1 MQTPL
6 TVTFRN
12 LEPSETIEGH
22 VRRRFADLGRL
33 HPRIV
38 DGDVTIEAP
47 QKRKVTGRAFKVH
60 VRIGIPGPDINVTRE
75 SGQGNAAEDV
85 NLAINDAFET
95 AGRLLVERK
104 REAAGH

>member
-1 MQTPL
+1 MQAPL
-6 TVTFRN
+6 NVTFRN
-12 LEPSETIEGH
+12 LDPSEAVESH
-22 VRRRFADLGRL
+22 VRRRFADLGKL

-38 DGDVTIEAP
+38 DGDVVIEAP
-47 QKRKVTGRAFKVH
+47 QKRQVTGRPFKVH

-75 SGQGNAAEDV
+75 SGDGDAARDV

>member
-6 TVTFRN
+6 NVTFRN
-12 LEPSETIEGH
+12 IEPSETVENH
-22 VRRRFADLGRL
+22 VRRRFADLGKL

-47 QKRKVTGRAFKVH
+47 QKRQVSGRPFKVH
-60 VRIGIPGPDINVTRE
+60 LRIGIPGPDINVTRE
-75 SGQGNAAEDV
+75 SGKGSAAEDI
-85 NLAINDAFET
+85 NLALNDAFET
-95 AGRLLVERK
+95 AGRLLVEKK

>member
-6 TVTFRN
+6 NVTFRN
-12 LEPSETIEGH
+12 IEPSEAVEAT
-22 VRRRFADLGRL
+22 VRRRFQDLGRL

-47 QKRKVTGRAFKVH
+47 QKRKVSGRAFKVH
-60 VRIGIPGPDINVTRE
+60 LRVGVPGPDINVTRE
-75 SGQGNAAEDV
+75 SEEGSAAENV
-85 NLAINDAFET
+85 NLAINDAFDT

>member
-6 TVTFRN
+6 NVTFRN
-12 LEPSETIEGH
+12 IEPSEAVESH
-22 VRRRFADLGRL
+22 VRRRFDDLGRL

-47 QKRKVTGRAFKVH
+47 QKRKVSGRVFKVH
-60 VRIGIPGPDINVTRE
+60 LRVGVPGPDVNVTRE
-75 SGQGNAAEDV
+75 SEKGDAAEAV
-85 NLAINDAFET
+85 NLAVNDAFET
-95 AGRLLVERK
+95 AGRLLLERK

>member
-12 LEPSETIEGH
+12 IEPSQAIEIH
-22 VRRRFADLGRL
+22 VRQRFEDLGRL

-47 QKRKVTGRAFKVH
+47 QKRQVSGRPFKVH
-60 VRIGIPGPDINVTRE
+60 LRVGIPGPDVNVTRE
-75 SGQGNAAEDV
+75 SGKGSAAEDI
-85 NLAINDAFET
+85 NLAVNDAFET
-95 AGRLLVERK
+95 AGRLLVEKK

>member
-12 LEPSETIEGH
+12 IEPSEAIETH
-22 VRRRFADLGRL
+22 VRRRFEDLGRL

-47 QKRKVTGRAFKVH
+47 QRRQVSGRPFKVH
-60 VRIGIPGPDINVTRE
+60 LRVGIPGPDINVTRE
-75 SGQGNAAEDV
+75 SGTGTAAADI
-85 NLAINDAFET
+85 NLAVNDAFET
-95 AGRLLVERK
+95 AGRLLVEKR
-104 REAAGH
+104 REAAGY

>member
-12 LEPSETIEGH
+12 LEPSEAVEGH

-38 DGDVTIEAP
+38 DGDVVIEAP
-47 QKRKVTGRAFKVH
+47 QKRKVTGRTFKVH

-75 SGQGNAAEDV
+75 SGQGNPAEDV
-85 NLAINDAFET
+85 NLAVNDAFET